1 MSAHERERLSA
12 YLDGE
17 LATGERALVEAHL
30 GTCAECNAFLAQL
43 AAAGRAAAAL
53 PVEPPGGYFDGF
65 PARVLER
72 IQARKAEVRAR
83 RLPAWTWAA
92 AAALLLAVVAPLS
105 VRRLRPWP
113 AETPVA
119 TSSTV
124 PLAREAADRVPEA
137 APSTT
142 LVASAYPPLQARPTA
157 ARPGTSPALPGGE
170 PPASPSAVPSARSV
184 DTRGEVQVESVL
196 AREPAAE
203 TPPPPSAA
211 AAAVA
216 TMAEADAVV
225 LPAPGGAAA
234 PAALEARKKGAGGRR
249 RPDAA
254 ETVVEPSDRSAESA
268 GLAALGDPGDPE
280 GAFRRLD
287 AVRPGSAEA
296 WRRLREDW
304 AAFVAAHPDRP
315 RADEARVRVIEAG
328 YEAWL
333 AGGDPDDEAAWRRDA
348 RAYLERADAR
358 QAERVRRLVS
368 PRR

>member
-1 MSAHERERLSA
+1 VSAHERERLSA

-17 LATGERALVEAHL
+17 LATGEHALVEAHL
-30 GTCAECNAFLAQL
+30 GTCAECAAFLAQL

-53 PVEPPGGYFDGF
+53 PAEPPEGYFDGF
-65 PARVLER
+65 PARVLKR

-105 VRRLRPWP
+105 VRHLRPSP

-119 TSSTV
+119 TTATV

-137 APSTT
+137 APKTT

-157 ARPGTSPALPGGE
+157 ARPGTSSALPGGE
-170 PPASPSAVPSARSV
+170 PPASPAAVPSARSV
-184 DTRGEVQVESVL
+184 DTRGEVLVESGL

-203 TPPPPSAA
+203 APPPPTAA
-211 AAAVA
+211 AVAVA
-216 TMAEADAVV
+216 TMAHADAVV
-225 LPAPGGAAA
+225 SPAPEGAAA
-234 PAALEARKKGAGGRR
+234 PAALEARNKGAGGRR
-249 RPDAA
+249 RSGAA
-254 ETVVEPSDRSAESA
+254 ETVVELSDRSAESA
-268 GLAALGDPGDPE
+268 GLAAVGDPE

-315 RADEARVRVIEAG
+315 RADEARVRAIEAG

-333 AGGDPDDEAAWRRDA
+333 AGGSPDDDAAWRSDA